1 MLGGEGRGVSLDLV
15 GLADG
20 WLWESVTQVSGRAS
34 RRMRFAETG
43 TAVTWRGACGWEWV
57 RSLSRRVVDV

>member
-1 MLGGEGRGVSLDLV
+1 MGRGGGLSLDLV
-15 GLADG
+15 GSADS

-34 RRMRFAETG
+34 RRMWFAETG

-57 RSLSRRVVDV
+57 RSLSRPVVDV

>member
-1 MLGGEGRGVSLDLV
+1 MGRGGALSLDLV

-20 WLWESVTQVSGRAS
+20 WLWESVTRVSDRAS
-34 RRMRFAETG
+34 GRMRFAETG

-57 RSLSRRVVDV
+57 RSSSRRAVDV

>member
-1 MLGGEGRGVSLDLV
+1 MGS
-15 GLADG
+15 ADS

-34 RRMRFAETG
+34 RRMWFAETG

-57 RSLSRRVVDV
+57 RSLSRPVVDV